1 MKISRFI
8 HKVRCVFSQY
18 FKCLKVCGRIWVMN
32 PKNLYLHRVKLIFE
46 VGRGE
51 RVKCKIYSSV
61 WPKNLAQGRP
71 QDISQRGAR
80 FFRNKTFSGIRNKS
94 KEKGQKLKNK
104 GTKLQAQ
111 KRGAWQSSPYLPPPL
126 VPAPDLAS
134 NTQCGLETP
143 YCRVPTTTDLQCTKI
158 F

>member
-1 MKISRFI
+1 
-8 HKVRCVFSQY
+8 
-18 FKCLKVCGRIWVMN
+18 MN

-80 FFRNKTFSGIRNKS
+80 FFRNKTFSGIRNKY
-94 KEKGQKLKNK
+94 KEKGIKLKKK
-104 GTKLQAQ
+104 GTKL
-111 KRGAWQSSPYLPPPL
+111 KKK
-126 VPAPDLAS
+126 D
-134 NTQCGLETP
+134 
-143 YCRVPTTTDLQCTKI
+143 
-158 F
+158 